1 MKTGADKQEKGAGV
15 YLRPHRRRVKGAPL
29 NSVQVPCGSA
39 RALKDSVRTPKDSAQ
54 ALERGVQASCEDVL
68 ASYSSTPAMSSS
80 ASRKFVRTPAI
91 AIVFALLLAFASVS
105 SFVVIWHMQ
114 IRAQGADGV
123 ISRGEVSFV
132 ADSAACVQGT
142 IADLMSGVSGDLCA
156 EGSRCA
162 SGFSDS
168 AFPVIDWDY
177 WQIENP
183 DVIGWISVPGTAIDY
198 PIVQASASN
207 TTYYLSHDAHG
218 DYNIFGCPYLDADCS
233 EKGLLSSENAV
244 IFGHNMSSFDGSMF
258 SDFARYTD
266 ETFARAHSI
275 VLIQTPTEKRCL
287 RIVGAA
293 VSSGNSATKRTSFVD
308 DEDFSRYCEER
319 LAACTTHV
327 FDYANVDYAQDYTD
341 VDYAQDYT
349 NVDYAQLFTF
359 VTCSYTTYA
368 NERTLVYAVP
378 DSLGSS

>member
-1 MKTGADKQEKGAGV
+1 M
-15 YLRPHRRRVKGAPL
+15 
-29 NSVQVPCGSA
+29 QV
-39 RALKDSVRTPKDSAQ
+39 
-54 ALERGVQASCEDVL
+54 SCEDVL
-68 ASYSSTPAMSSS
+68 ASYSSTPAMSRS

-91 AIVFALLLAFASVS
+91 AIVFALLLALVSVCS
-105 SFVVIWHMQ
+105 LAVIWHMQ
-114 IRAQGADGV
+114 MCSRGAEGV
-123 ISRGEVSFV
+123 LSRGEESFV
-132 ADSAACVQGT
+132 AGLSTDAS
-142 IADLMSGVSGDLCA
+142 DDFCA
-156 EGSRCA
+156 GGLSDDDAFEG
-162 SGFSDS
+162 

-177 WQIENP
+177 WRTENP

-233 EKGLLSSENAV
+233 EKGLLESKNAV

-266 ETFARAHSI
+266 ESFARAHSI

-293 VSSGNSATKRTSFVD
+293 VSSGESATKRTSFVD
-308 DEDFSRYCEER
+308 DDDFSLYCEER

-327 FDYANVDYAQDYTD
+327 FDCTDVDYAQDHTDVDCIQDHADADYTQDYTD
-341 VDYAQDYT
+341 VDYT
-349 NVDYAQLFTF
+349 QLFTF

-378 DSLGSS
+378 DGLGSS